1 MDFNMIC
8 LFVED
13 LVDKRVIVQ
22 LYSLFVDEVI
32 FVLQRLF
39 LNGLC
44 DCVMVFLLVK
54 FLIDEQIML
63 KFIYRYFFDFIG
75 VVKGFQNGNGN
86 QNYFYGEMLI
96 YYFEFQIVV
105 LIFD

>member
-39 LNGLC
+39 LN
-44 DCVMVFLLVK
+44 VF
-54 FLIDEQIML
+54 
-63 KFIYRYFFDFIG
+63 
-75 VVKGFQNGNGN
+75 N
-86 QNYFYGEMLI
+86 
-96 YYFEFQIVV
+96 
-105 LIFD
+105 

>member
-39 LNGLC
+39 LN
-44 DCVMVFLLVK
+44 VF
-54 FLIDEQIML
+54 I
-63 KFIYRYFFDFIG
+63 
-75 VVKGFQNGNGN
+75 
-86 QNYFYGEMLI
+86 
-96 YYFEFQIVV
+96 
-105 LIFD
+105 